1 MPQAFIVDAVVR
13 EVRQLKGYPHLSI
26 LDLSCGEGEV
36 LSRLAADGCRVHGTH
51 FRADD
56 YIIEDRG
63 RLGAIPITPGV
74 DLQPRPPFEHG
85 ALYLVPIPEA
95 P

>member
-13 EVRQLKGYPHLSI
+13 EVRRLEGYPNLSI

-36 LSRLAADGCRVHGTH
+36 LSRLAADGCRVRGTH

-56 YIIEDRG
+56 YITKTAPASARF
-63 RLGAIPITPGV
+63 PS
-74 DLQPRPPFEHG
+74 PP
-85 ALYLVPIPEA
+85 AWTCSSDCPSTTA
-95 P
+95 PSTSCS